1 MNDLSKRLFYG
12 ILSMRK
18 TQVYQNALIQ
28 YYPLLYSYC
37 EHDIDVAQTCI
48 VFIYSAINKKMHF
61 QLVDTEHTFTMTT

>member
-1 MNDLSKRLFYG
+1 MIFERFTS
-12 ILSMRK
+12 ILGDIVDDK
-18 TQVYQNALIQ
+18 TKVYQNALIQ

>member
-1 MNDLSKRLFYG
+1 MTFYG
-12 ILSMRK
+12 ILFIIRA
-18 TQVYQNALIQ
+18 QVYQNALIQ